1 MSSGNCFFVISP
13 AKKLDFQAP
22 APTAKHSQPILID
35 DTKELL
41 KKLGKMSAPELSELM
56 GISEKLGEL
65 NYERYQTFS
74 LPFTESNAKQALFSF
89 KGDVYLGFEWE
100 KYQETDFDFAQA
112 HLRILSGLYGLLKP
126 LDLIQPYR
134 LEMGTKFQTKRGKNL
149 YEFWGDRIRNLLI
162 GQMEEAGADVL
173 INLAS
178 NEYVKA
184 LDIKKAPFR
193 TITPVFKDQH
203 NGKFITKFLYAKQ
216 ARGAMTD
223 FAIRNR
229 ISEAEDLKRFEGMG
243 YQFHES
249 FSTENEWVFTR

>member
-1 MSSGNCFFVISP
+1 MSSAMCFYVISP
-13 AKKLDFQAP
+13 AKKLDFQADS
-22 APTAKHSQPILID
+22 PTHSHSQPILIE
-35 DTKELL
+35 DTKLL
-41 KKLGKMSAPELSELM
+41 LAKLSKMSAPELSELM

-65 NYERYQTFS
+65 NFERYQTFR
-74 LPFTESNAKQALFSF
+74 LPFSTENAKQALFSF
-89 KGDVYLGFEWE
+89 KGDVYLGFAWE
-100 KYQETDFDFAQA
+100 EYQESDFDFAQK

-134 LEMGTKFQTKRGKNL
+134 LEMGTKFKTERGKNL
-149 YEFWGDRIRNLLI
+149 YEFWGDRIRKLMVE
-162 GQMEEAGADVL
+162 QMEEVGANVL
-173 INLAS
+173 VNLAS

-184 LDIKKAPFR
+184 VDVKKAPFR

-223 FAIRNR
+223 FALKNR
-229 ISEAEDLKRFEGMG
+229 ITDAENLKNFTGMG
-243 YQFHES
+243 YQFHDS